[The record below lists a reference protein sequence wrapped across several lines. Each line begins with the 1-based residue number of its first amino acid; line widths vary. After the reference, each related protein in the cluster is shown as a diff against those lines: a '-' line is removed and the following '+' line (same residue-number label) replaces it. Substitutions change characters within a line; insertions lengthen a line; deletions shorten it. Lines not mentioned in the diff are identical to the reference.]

1 MTDEQK
7 TIDPDDIGLH
17 TLRPNPGSR
26 KARKRYEKEL
36 KKQRPRVEKA
46 AKDARERASNVADLA
61 AERAKRKL
69 ADLDL
74 PTTIIAV

>member
-1 MTDEQK
+1 MVLEKSKQK
-7 TIDPDDIGLH
+7 RNFT
-17 TLRPNPGSR
+17 
-26 KARKRYEKEL
+26 
-36 KKQRPRVEKA
+36 
-46 AKDARERASNVADLA
+46 ASPEPSGDVKLA